1 MPDLYSLFKE
11 HILNR
16 QSSAEEVLDKTGFN
30 CLVISSGQPF
40 TYFADDN
47 EAPFHT
53 IPHFNHW
60 CPLEGPHH
68 FLIIR
73 PGKRISLYRYSP
85 EDFWYEQKPL
95 GDPFWVPFFD
105 IREFSSLELLQES
118 LEGLGKVA
126 YIGNELEVVGNKG
139 WALNPDS
146 LTKHLDWTR
155 SFKSNYE
162 VHCILEAQKL
172 GANGHRASRE
182 AFLSGASELEIH
194 HAFVRAVGCTDDDL
208 PYTTIVALN
217 EKGATLHY
225 HGKRPQIH
233 NGSVLLIDAGAKW
246 NGYASDITRTH
257 ISPSC
262 HERFQSLLKG
272 MERIQQDLCQSLKPG
287 MQYANF
293 HQEAHAKIAQLLVEQ
308 NLINCGI
315 EEALEKGYT
324 MPFFPHGL
332 GHHLGLQVHDV
343 AGKQLTPQGDVA
355 PQPLEHPYLRT
366 TRMIEEGHVFTVEPG
381 LYFIP
386 MLLRKYRE
394 DDNTNIFNWKLIDEL
409 TPYGGIRIEDNV
421 LITKSGHRNLTRE
434 LLPH

>member
-1 MPDLYSLFKE
+1 MADLNSLFRE
-11 HILNR
+11 HTQIR
-16 QSSAEEVLDKTGFN
+16 QSSAEAVLDKTKFD

-47 EAPFHT
+47 DAPFHT
-53 IPHFNHW
+53 VPHFNHW
-60 CPLEGPHH
+60 CPLEGAHH

-73 PGKRISLYRYSP
+73 PGQKISLYRYSP

-95 GDPFWVPFFD
+95 GDPFWLPFFD
-105 IREFSSLELLQES
+105 IQEFSTLETLKES
-118 LEGLGKVA
+118 LKDLGKVA
-126 YIGNELEVVGNKG
+126 YLGNEFDLLRDKG
-139 WALNPDS
+139 WTMNPEP

-162 VHCILEAQKL
+162 IQCILEAQKL
-172 GANGHRASRE
+172 GACGHRASRE

-233 NGSVLLIDAGAKW
+233 KGSVLLLDAGAKW

-257 ISPSC
+257 ATPSC

-272 MERIQQDLCQSLKPG
+272 MEKIQQDLCESLKPG
-287 MQYANF
+287 MHYADF
-293 HQEAHAKIAQLLVEQ
+293 HQDAHVRIGQLLVEQ
-308 NLINCGI
+308 NLLNCSADEVHG
-315 EEALEKGYT
+315 KGYT

-343 AGKQLTPQGDVA
+343 AGKQLSPQGDAA
-355 PQPLEHPYLRT
+355 PQPAGHPYLRT

-394 DDNTNIFNWKLIDEL
+394 NGSASIFNWKLIDEL
-409 TPYGGIRIEDNV
+409 TPFGGIRIEDNV

-434 LLPH
+434 HLPH